1 MQISASRSAFPS
13 KGPSYRLDTRPPP
26 SRKGRWGRD
35 PPARN
40 PRGDIM
46 DGLDVVHPWGST
58 AEPGRRGCG
67 TGCCP
72 DSRAPL
78 PVEGV
83 ATNGGGAGKVP
94 PRRPSEARR
103 PWSVQKNPAPGWCGI
118 IGICREGSRPREG
131 GRVAREAAESKLELP
146 ERAVDRPPPILQTT

>member
-26 SRKGRWGRD
+26 GRKGRWGRD

-58 AEPGRRGCG
+58 AEPGRRGVSNG
-67 TGCCP
+67 KP
-72 DSRAPL
+72 PNSRAPF
-78 PVEGV
+78 PVQGV
-83 ATNGGGAGKVP
+83 ALTAVGRGKYRPAVLRKRGGLGQYK
-94 PRRPSEARR
+94 
-103 PWSVQKNPAPGWCGI
+103 KNPAPGWCGI